1 MPNDNILDEL
11 ARKLMRELSTVKLR
25 TTFGM
30 NSFVVNRFDSSIKM
44 CGKLLSETNN
54 SSKGSTLKWHMFVK
68 TELIH
73 AQPQWYISPN
83 SSIDEQGY
91 SIYL

>member
-30 NSFVVNRFDSSIKM
+30 NIFVVNRFDSSIKM
-44 CGKLLSETNN
+44 CGKLL
-54 SSKGSTLKWHMFVK
+54 
-68 TELIH
+68 
-73 AQPQWYISPN
+73 
-83 SSIDEQGY
+83 
-91 SIYL
+91 